1 MNGMPKTVT
10 VSNGEVR
17 ALNLSGDVYLGGL
30 DYTDT
35 NLRLNPHVYTATLHK
50 GYVGCVHNI
59 KING

>member
-30 DYTDT
+30 DYKNT
-35 NLRLNPHVYTATLHK
+35 NLRLNPYVYTATLHK